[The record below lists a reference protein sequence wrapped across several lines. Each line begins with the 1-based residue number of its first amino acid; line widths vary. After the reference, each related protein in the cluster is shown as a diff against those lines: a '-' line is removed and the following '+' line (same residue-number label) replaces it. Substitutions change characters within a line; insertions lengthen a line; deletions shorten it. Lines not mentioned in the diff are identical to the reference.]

1 MFITEFGLLFFP
13 TLFLRMKDI
22 LILKR
27 KTDMFSF
34 SLSLSFSVSLYHTH
48 TYMICFMNLSIKL
61 FVSGETFLLRIYIYD
76 IKFAILAIFKC
87 TSKWHQLH
95 SQCCTTI
102 VTMTSLPQT
111 ETPYS
116 LVAFTSEKAM
126 APHSSTL
133 AWKILWMEEPGG
145 LQSMGWRRD

>member
-61 FVSGETFLLRIYIYD
+61 FVSGETFLLRIYIY
-76 IKFAILAIFKC
+76 
-87 TSKWHQLH
+87 
-95 SQCCTTI
+95 
-102 VTMTSLPQT
+102 MTNIYMTLSL
-111 ETPYS
+111 
-116 LVAFTSEKAM
+116 LF
-126 APHSSTL
+126 
-133 AWKILWMEEPGG
+133 
-145 LQSMGWRRD
+145 